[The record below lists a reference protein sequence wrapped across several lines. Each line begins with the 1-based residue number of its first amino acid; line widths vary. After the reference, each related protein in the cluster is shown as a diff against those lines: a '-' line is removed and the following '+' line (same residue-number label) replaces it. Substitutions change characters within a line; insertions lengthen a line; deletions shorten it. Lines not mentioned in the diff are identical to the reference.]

1 MQQWEQ
7 RNWVDSWSRH
17 VLVSSVDG
25 DNDDDDDCDE
35 STKDL
40 SRGSDYAIEISN
52 NQQPE
57 QKEVNKESSCKVGL
71 L

>member
-1 MQQWEQ
+1 
-7 RNWVDSWSRH
+7 
-17 VLVSSVDG
+17 LDG

-57 QKEVNKESSCKVGL
+57 QKEMNKESCCKVGL